1 MKTQTARASLV
12 LRILSTVLSIQY
24 IILASA
30 SAQIDTTAFSSDSWD
45 LTNAQLVDHLGRT
58 CMIGTA
64 FLKNVEFENGV
75 IEVDIGLDVAG
86 GRRSYPGILFR
97 VQSDDEYE
105 RVYLRPHRAGLYT
118 DAIQYV
124 PAFNGVDSWQ
134 LYNGDGATAGAVIP
148 NNEWI
153 HWRIEVMG
161 TQARV
166 FLGDAS
172 QPSLFIKDL
181 KHGVSKGSVGLSG
194 QKDRTAFFSNFRYRK
209 DTTLQFPA
217 PLVPEPAPGI
227 ITEWLLSQ
235 PYKLAHVDI
244 ERHPRQQ
251 GLNDLRWQAARSE
264 PSGLVDIARYVRPFA
279 AEPSCIFTKTTI
291 RATKEEVKQFALG
304 YSDVVT
310 VFLNGKALFS
320 GNSTYRQR
328 DPSFLGIIGLN
339 DYVYLPL
346 KKGDNELML
355 AVAES
360 FGGWGFML
368 QDAKAIY
375 QDERLTKLWEM
386 PRKLRFPE
394 SVLYDRTR
402 GVLYVS
408 NYLNGGNE
416 FLSRVK
422 LNGEIETLEWV
433 QGLVRPTGMALQGD
447 KLFVVERANL
457 VEIDLTSGKIVKKYP
472 IPEARFPNDIAIDS
486 AGSIYI
492 SDTQRNA
499 VVRFRG
505 GQFETWLQGTEIGN
519 PNGLFV
525 DKNRLLVG
533 ASLDGSIK
541 AVDLNDKKIRNLV
554 TLGSGAV
561 MDGIQ
566 PDGAGNI
573 LISDYNGKIYL
584 VSEMGQK
591 TLLLNTTAPGYF
603 CADFAYVPEKGL
615 LVVPTLADNRLMAFK
630 FKVKE

>member
-1 MKTQTARASLV
+1 MKTHIRRANLT
-12 LRILSTVLSIQY
+12 LRRMS
-24 IILASA
+24 IILGIQCMIVASA
-30 SAQIDTTAFSSDSWD
+30 LTQIDTTAFSSDSWD
-45 LTNAQLVDHLGRT
+45 LTNAEVVDYLGRK
-58 CMIGTA
+58 CLIGTA

-75 IEVDIGLDVAG
+75 IEVDIAVDAAG
-86 GRRSYPGILFR
+86 GRRTYPGVLFR
-97 VQSDDEYE
+97 IQSDDEYE
-105 RVYLRPHRAGLYT
+105 RVYLRPHRAGLYP

-134 LYNGDGATAGAVIP
+134 LYNGDGATAGALIP
-148 NNEWI
+148 NNQWI
-153 HWRIEVMG
+153 RWRIEVMG

-166 FLGDAS
+166 FLGDTS
-172 QPSLFIKDL
+172 RPSLFIKDL
-181 KHGVSKGSVGLSG
+181 KHGLCKGSLGLSG
-194 QKDRTAFFSNFRYRK
+194 QRDRSAFFSNFRYRR
-209 DTTLQFPA
+209 DNTLQFPV
-217 PLVPEPAPGI
+217 PQVPEPAPGI
-227 ITEWLLSQ
+227 VTEWSLSQ
-235 PYKLAHVDI
+235 PYKVAHVDI
-244 ERHPRQQ
+244 EVHPRDQ
-251 GLNDLRWQAARSE
+251 GLTDLRWKAARSD
-264 PSGLVDIARYVRPFA
+264 PSGLVDIARSVKPFA
-279 AEPSCIFTKTTI
+279 TEPSCVFAKTTI

-304 YSDVVT
+304 YSDIVT

-360 FGGWGFML
+360 FGGWGFMV

-375 QDERLTKLWEM
+375 RHEGLTKLWEL

-394 SVLYDRTR
+394 SVLYDRKR
-402 GVLYVS
+402 DVLYVS
-408 NYLNGGNE
+408 NYLNDGGE

-433 QGLVRPTGMALQGD
+433 RGLVRPTGMALQGD

-573 LISDYNGKIYL
+573 LISDHNGKIYL

>member
-1 MKTQTARASLV
+1 MKTLTRCAGFM
-12 LRILSTVLSIQY
+12 LRRLSI
-24 IILASA
+24 ILGIQCMILTGAL
-30 SAQIDTTAFSSDSWD
+30 AQTDTIAFSSDSWD
-45 LTNAQLVDHLGRT
+45 LTNAEVVDHLGRT
-58 CMIGTA
+58 SLIGTA
-64 FLKNVEFENGV
+64 FLKDVEFENGV
-75 IEVDIGLDVAG
+75 IEVDIAVDVAG

-105 RVYLRPHRAGLYT
+105 RVYLRPHRAGLYP

-134 LYNGDGATAGAVIP
+134 LYNGDGATAGALIP
-148 NNEWI
+148 NNQWI

-161 TQARV
+161 TQARM

-172 QPSLFIKDL
+172 RPSLFIKDL
-181 KHGVSKGSVGLSG
+181 RHGVSKGSVGLSG
-194 QKDRTAFFSNFRYRK
+194 PRDRTAFFSNFRCRK
-209 DTTLQFPA
+209 DSTLQFPA
-217 PLVPEPAPGI
+217 PQVPEPAPGI
-227 ITEWLLSQ
+227 VTEWLLSQ

-244 ERHPRQQ
+244 EQHPRDQ
-251 GLNDLRWQAARSE
+251 GLNDLRWQAARSD
-264 PSGLVDIARYVRPFA
+264 PSGLVDIARSVKPFA
-279 AEPSCIFTKTTI
+279 GEPSCVFAKATI
-291 RATKEEVKQFALG
+291 RAPKDEVKQFALG

-320 GNSTYRQR
+320 GSSAYRQR

-355 AVAES
+355 AIAES
-360 FGGWGFML
+360 FGGWGFMV

-375 QDERLTKLWEM
+375 QDDRLTKVWEM

-402 GVLYVS
+402 DILYVS
-408 NYLNGGNE
+408 NYLNAGKE

-447 KLFVVERANL
+447 RLFIVERANL
-457 VEIDLTSGKIVKKYP
+457 VEVNLTSGKIVKKYP
-472 IPEARFPNDIAIDS
+472 IPEARFPNDVAIDS
-486 AGSIYI
+486 AGNIYV

-499 VVRFRG
+499 VVRFRD
-505 GQFETWLQGTEIGN
+505 GQFETWLQGAEIGN
-519 PNGLFV
+519 PNGLLV

-533 ASLDGSIK
+533 VSLDGTIK
-541 AVDLNDKKIRNLV
+541 AVDLNDKKITTLV
-554 TLGSGAV
+554 TLGSAAV

-573 LISDYNGKIYL
+573 LISDYNGRIYL
-584 VSEMGQK
+584 VSATGHK
-591 TLLLNTTAPGYF
+591 TLLLNTTAPKYF
-603 CADFAYVPEKGL
+603 CADFAYIPEKGL
-615 LVVPTLADNRLMAFK
+615 FIVPTLADNRLMAFK
-630 FKVKE
+630 FKMQK